1 MRTRI
6 FQTRFYK
13 DKEVLSGS
21 SKIPHL
27 FMYLLTCEHINICG
41 IFELP
46 DPYILLESKLTQE
59 QLDKAKKE
67 LQDSGRVIFEDSW
80 IFVVNARKNNRY
92 EESDLNKLAMAK
104 ELSRIPKHLRK
115 VFDKV
120 SPYGSIDSTI
130 DSIQK
135 QEIRNKKQEPINN
148 KPVDLPDWLEEKDK
162 L

>member
-1 MRTRI
+1 MNLI
-6 FQTRFYK
+6 PFG
-13 DKEVLSGS
+13 EV
-21 SKIPHL
+21 
-27 FMYLLTCEHINICG
+27 
-41 IFELP
+41 
-46 DPYILLESKLTQE
+46 TQ
-59 QLDKAKKE
+59 D
-67 LQDSGRVIFEDSW
+67 
-80 IFVVNARKNNRY
+80 RY

-104 ELSRIPKHLRK
+104 EPSRIPKHLRK

-148 KPVDLPDWLEEKDK
+148 KSMGYSEEIELPEWLEEKDK